1 MISFSLL
8 ALTLI
13 ALAVSYM
20 KDMER
25 TKRALLVSYRSLM
38 ALVPSL
44 LSMIALIGLI
54 LAITPKQ
61 VLTRLF
67 NVHGLA
73 GFALTAVVG
82 AAITIPAPVAFPL
95 AGSLLKLGASLPA
108 LATFITTLTMVGTVT
123 APIEIAYFGKRFTF
137 IRQSL
142 SLILAIMI
150 GASMGVILR

>member
-1 MISFSLL
+1 
-8 ALTLI
+8 
-13 ALAVSYM
+13 
-20 KDMER
+20 
-25 TKRALLVSYRSLM
+25 M

-44 LSMIALIGLI
+44 LSMIALIGLM
-54 LAITPKQ
+54 LAITPQQ

-95 AGSLLKLGASLPA
+95 AGSLLKLGASLPT

-123 APIEIAYFGKRFTF
+123 APMEIAYFGRRFTLV
-137 IRQSL
+137 RQSL
-142 SLILAIMI
+142 SLVLAILI
-150 GASMGVILR
+150 GGLMGVIL